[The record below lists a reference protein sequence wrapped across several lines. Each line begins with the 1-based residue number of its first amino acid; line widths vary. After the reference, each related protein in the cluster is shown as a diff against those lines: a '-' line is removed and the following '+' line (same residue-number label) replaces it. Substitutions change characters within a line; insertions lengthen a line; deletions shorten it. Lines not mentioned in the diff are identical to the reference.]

1 MKIAP
6 IHGMVLRQYCLM
18 KGSVPRFLMLFTWV
32 AVDMIVWGFMS
43 RYMNSIAS
51 PGYNFVVVLLGA
63 VLLWDVFI
71 RIMQGTTMAY
81 MEDSWT
87 RNLFNVFASPLTT
100 GEYLAG
106 LVLSG
111 VMTSI
116 VGLVV
121 MMILAMGVFGLSFFS
136 YGAALFPFL
145 LIIFMFGIAL
155 GILGCALLLR
165 LGPSGEWLIW
175 PIPAVISPFVAVF
188 YPLSTL
194 PEWMQVVGHGIPAT
208 YVFEN
213 IRAITTGGAA
223 SWSDLAFGIGLSV
236 FYIIV
241 SCLVFLRIHRRAI
254 MSGAIARY
262 SAESY

>member
-1 MKIAP
+1 MKIPP
-6 IHGMVLRQYCLM
+6 IHGMVLRQFYLM
-18 KGSVPRFLMLFTWV
+18 KGSVSRSMMLFTWV

-63 VLLWDVFI
+63 ILLWDLFI

-100 GEYLAG
+100 SEYLAG
-106 LVLSG
+106 LVVSG

-116 VGLVV
+116 VGLIV
-121 MMILAMGVFGLSFFS
+121 MMILAIGVFGLSFFA
-136 YGAALFPFL
+136 YGLALMPFL
-145 LIIFMFGIAL
+145 LIIFLFGIAL

-188 YPLSTL
+188 YPLSIL
-194 PEWMQVVGHGIPAT
+194 PEWMQMVGHAIPAT

-213 IRAITTGGAA
+213 IRAITTGGTA
-223 SWSDLAFGIGLSV
+223 SWPDLAIGIGLSV
-236 FYIIV
+236 FYIV
-241 SCLVFLRIHRRAI
+241 LSCVVFLRIHRKAI

-262 SAESY
+262 SAETY